1 MISFLKDRLIT
12 PNSSTYPSDVPH
24 LFIQNKK
31 VNEFNEKVH
40 NASSNKN
47 FNVKAQDSVVGANSL
62 ELRRKIMNQIPN
74 DPRKTKQLRSN
85 LKLSE
90 GERVE
95 TAINVRTEDG
105 ITNGAAGVVKF
116 IQLHQIQK
124 PTGIIW
130 VLFDHSNVGQRT
142 RHENKHLYTQSIQHT
157 WTPIKPVTVQ
167 FAVGKTKTARVIRK
181 QFPLRTAAAKT
192 IHRSQG
198 DTETRIVV
206 NLETKRKIPHVHYVA
221 LTEVE

>member
-1 MISFLKDRLIT
+1 MFELHEIMRQRESKAFAEILNRLREGNHTNDDLLIVKDRLIT
-12 PNSSTYPSDVPH
+12 PNSSTYPSDAPH

-40 NASSNKN
+40 NASLNKK

-105 ITNGAAGVVKF
+105 ITN
-116 IQLHQIQK
+116 
-124 PTGIIW
+124 
-130 VLFDHSNVGQRT
+130 
-142 RHENKHLYTQSIQHT
+142 
-157 WTPIKPVTVQ
+157 
-167 FAVGKTKTARVIRK
+167 
-181 QFPLRTAAAKT
+181 
-192 IHRSQG
+192 
-198 DTETRIVV
+198 
-206 NLETKRKIPHVHYVA
+206 
-221 LTEVE
+221 